1 MIYADRLYQTF
12 KAIPGGF
19 QDIQS
24 NIGSSRNSGIEMD
37 FFVPLS
43 KEFKLNGAF
52 GTTRAVWVRVIYGA
66 PQLTGLS
73 GGTTPLY
80 RNIQGLTAP
89 FTPAYTANLALDWN
103 HTLSNG
109 YRVGATIDGSA
120 IGQSYWDPNEFARQ
134 KAGGI
139 PHSFARINRPRT
151 FVASA
156 TCRF

>member
-52 GTTRAVWVRVIYGA
+52 GTTRAVWVRVIYGD
-66 PQLTGLS
+66 PQ
-73 GGTTPLY
+73 
-80 RNIQGLTAP
+80 
-89 FTPAYTANLALDWN
+89 
-103 HTLSNG
+103 
-109 YRVGATIDGSA
+109 
-120 IGQSYWDPNEFARQ
+120 
-134 KAGGI
+134 
-139 PHSFARINRPRT
+139 RPRT